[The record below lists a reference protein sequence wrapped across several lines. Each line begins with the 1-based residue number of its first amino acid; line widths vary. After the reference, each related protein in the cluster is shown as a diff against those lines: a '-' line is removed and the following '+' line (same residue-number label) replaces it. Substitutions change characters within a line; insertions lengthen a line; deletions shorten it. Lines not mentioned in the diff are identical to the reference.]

1 MKFLLLEETDS
12 TNSYVSVHAS
22 EIESNTMVIANH
34 QRAGRGQR
42 GNRWESEPGKN
53 LLFTMLIRP
62 ERFAPRHQFSISEAT
77 ALAVCDFLRRQGVEA
92 KVKWPNDVYVGDRK
106 ICGILIEHS
115 VTSEAIEHSRI
126 GVGLNINQREFR
138 SDAPNP
144 VSLVQLTGRELD
156 LSSASA
162 RLGEYLAARLRQA
175 SAYAAKDPSES
186 SLHSEFLKKLY
197 RNDGRLYP
205 YRRRE
210 DGKRFAAR
218 IAGVD
223 PAGPLLLLEEG
234 KDTPEQF
241 AFKEVEFL
249 LP

>member
-1 MKFLLLEETDS
+1 MKFLLLEEVGS
-12 TNSYVSVHAS
+12 TNSYAAVHAA
-22 EIESNTMVIANH
+22 ELDDMTMILADA
-34 QRAGRGQR
+34 QTSGRGQR
-42 GNRWESEPGKN
+42 GNSWEAEPGRN
-53 LLFTMLIRP
+53 LTFTLFHTP
-62 ERFAPRHQFSISEAT
+62 EQMPAARQFLISEAT
-77 ALAVCDFLRRQGVEA
+77 ALAVCDFLASEGA
-92 KVKWPNDVYVGDRK
+92 DCMVKWPNDIYAGDRK
-106 ICGILIEHS
+106 ICGILIENSLIGARIDH
-115 VTSEAIEHSRI
+115 TRI